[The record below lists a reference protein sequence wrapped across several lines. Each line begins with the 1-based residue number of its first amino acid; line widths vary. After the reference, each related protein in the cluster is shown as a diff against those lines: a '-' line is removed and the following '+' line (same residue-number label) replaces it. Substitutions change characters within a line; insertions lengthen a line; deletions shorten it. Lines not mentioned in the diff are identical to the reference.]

1 MLLYFDREI
10 FLELTVL
17 RAKFFIEN
25 IKMYIQSISFLDTD
39 MTQQVEIFYNVK
51 QELTYS
57 T

>member
-25 IKMYIQSISFLDTD
+25 IKMHIQSISFLDTD